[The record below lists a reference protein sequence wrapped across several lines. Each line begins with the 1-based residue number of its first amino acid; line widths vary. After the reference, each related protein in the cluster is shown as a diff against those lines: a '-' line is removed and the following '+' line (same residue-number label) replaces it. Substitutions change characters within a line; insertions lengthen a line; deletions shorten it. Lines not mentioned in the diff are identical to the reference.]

1 MIKFFRRI
9 RQRLLSE
16 NKFSKYLLYAIGEIV
31 LVVIGILIAL
41 QINNANEV
49 SKQKQKTNNYKTTL
63 ITELKADL
71 TRLNELDTICRRKQ
85 VDINNYLSYFKKP
98 DKEVRTVIQ
107 RMENVIYYGDFY
119 QSIVFTIDDII
130 NTGNLELFNKE
141 IKHAILEF
149 RATQEFYDKNRDE
162 VVQKWVLSNLEF
174 EKAVDMLSFNELPTD
189 EFKNPKDWRFDLNSE
204 QYRLFNNMALTAL
217 RTYYFRTDQN
227 SKVRQGIENLL
238 NVLEKD

>member
-1 MIKFFRRI
+1 MIKFFRSI

-16 NKFSKYLLYAIGEIV
+16 NKFSKYLLYAIGEII

-63 ITELKADL
+63 INELKADL
-71 TRLNELDTICRRKQ
+71 TRLNQLDTICRRKQ
-85 VDINNYLSYFKKP
+85 VDINKYLAYFKKP
-98 DKEVRTVIQ
+98 DKEVDSIIRG
-107 RMENVIYYGDFY
+107 MENVVYYGDFY

-149 RATQEFYDKNRDE
+149 KATQEFYDKNREE

-174 EKAVDMLSFNELPTD
+174 EKAVDMLSFDEFPT
-189 EFKNPKDWRFDLNSE
+189 EGFKNPKDWRFDLNSE
-204 QYRLFNNMALTAL
+204 QYRLFNNMALSVL

-227 SKVRQGIENLL
+227 SKIRQSIEHLL
-238 NVLEKD
+238 NVLGKD